1 MEHRNQQNLIS
12 RAEDASRSLRVA
24 ARMVEVVAVIAL
36 VLLVAFQLNGV
47 YGWPLFTGLVLTVLT
62 TVLLVG
68 RVARARSIAL
78 EIAAVQLELTL
89 KARAGPQKTDATERA
104 SG

>member
-12 RAEDASRSLRVA
+12 RAEDASRSLRVT
-24 ARMVEVVAVIAL
+24 ARIVEVVAVIAL
-36 VLLVAFQLNGV
+36 VLLVAFLLDGS
-47 YGWPLFTGLVLTVLT
+47 YGWPLFTGLVLTVLI

-89 KARAGPQKTDATERA
+89 EARAGLQKPDSPEQA

>member
-1 MEHRNQQNLIS
+1 M
-12 RAEDASRSLRVA
+12 A
-24 ARMVEVVAVIAL
+24 ARVVEVVAVIAL
-36 VLLVAFQLNGV
+36 VLLVAFMLDGV
-47 YGWPLFTGLVLTVLT
+47 YEWPVFTGLVLTVLI

-78 EIAAVQLELTL
+78 EIAAVRLELTL
-89 KARAGPQKTDATERA
+89 EARADPRKRDGPERG

>member
-1 MEHRNQQNLIS
+1 MT
-12 RAEDASRSLRVA
+12 
-24 ARMVEVVAVIAL
+24 ARLVEVVAAFAL
-36 VLLVAFQLNGV
+36 VLLVAFLLDGS
-47 YGWPLFTGLVLTVLT
+47 YGWPLFTGMVLTVLI

-78 EIAAVQLELTL
+78 EIAAVRLELTL
-89 KARAGPQKTDATERA
+89 KAQAGPQKTDATERA

>member
-1 MEHRNQQNLIS
+1 MT
-12 RAEDASRSLRVA
+12 
-24 ARMVEVVAVIAL
+24 ARLVEVVAAFAL
-36 VLLVAFQLNGV
+36 LLLVAFLLDGS
-47 YGWPLFTGLVLTVLT
+47 YGWPLFTGMVLTVLI

-78 EIAAVQLELTL
+78 EIAAVQLELAL
-89 KARAGPQKTDATERA
+89 EARAGLRKPDSPEQS

>member
-12 RAEDASRSLRVA
+12 RADDASRSLRVA
-24 ARMVEVVAVIAL
+24 ARVVEVFAVLAL
-36 VLLVAFQLNGV
+36 ILLVAFLLDGV
-47 YGWPLFTGLVLTVLT
+47 YGWPVFTGLVLTLLMSA
-62 TVLLVG
+62 LLVG

-78 EIAAVQLELTL
+78 EIAAVRLELAL
-89 KARAGPQKTDATERA
+89 EARASRGNQDRPEQA